1 MTGGIWGLLGGIGL
15 FLFGMEVMTAALR
28 DMAGRRLRR
37 VLARFTATPVKGTL
51 TGAAAT
57 AVVQSSTA
65 VTVMTIGFVSAGVLG
80 FKQALGILY
89 GANIGTTMTGWIVM
103 LAGVKL
109 QIGTVALPALFV
121 AALLGILGEGQAG
134 RAGRFLAGFCI
145 LFIGLDMMQAAMVG
159 IEGWITPDR
168 LPGDGWGGRLLL
180 VLMGLV
186 LTVILQSSSAGVAL
200 ALVLLGSGALSFAQA
215 AALVIGM
222 NVGTTATGLLAAMGG
237 GRAARMTALA
247 NTIFN
252 GVTAVVAFVLLDAA
266 GPLLHGTGLGQDDQT
281 ALVLFHT
288 GFNVM
293 GAALFLP
300 LTGAFAAA
308 VERLVPARAPQ
319 LAGALDPRLMAD
331 PQTALD
337 AAARTADGVSR
348 AAAQALLAALG
359 PARDLRPLAALRAQ
373 ADPAMAALEDWLT
386 RLRLPADDAR
396 AQARRAA
403 LMHLTDHLSRLLV
416 RAAEADRIATI
427 ADEPALRRPGAALAR
442 AMAAMAGPAQ
452 MGRLADMVQARAR
465 RHRRATLLAE
475 HAGIL
480 TVAEVFRQTDAMRWL
495 ERVADHA
502 ERIAHYADAA
512 RADPARD

>member
-1 MTGGIWGLLGGIGL
+1 MTGGIWGFLGGIGL

-28 DMAGRRLRR
+28 DLAGRRLRH
-37 VLARFTATPVKGTL
+37 VLARFTATPFKGTL

-65 VTVMTIGFVSAGVLG
+65 VTVMTIGFVGAGVLA
-80 FKQALGILY
+80 FKQGLGILY

-109 QIGTVALPALFV
+109 KIGVVALPGLFL
-121 AALLGILGEGQAG
+121 AALMGILGEGQVG
-134 RAGRFLAGFCI
+134 RVGRFLAGFCI
-145 LFIGLDMMQAAMVG
+145 LFIGLDMMQAAMAG
-159 IEGWITPDR
+159 MEGWITPDR
-168 LPGDGWGGRLLL
+168 LPGDSWGGRLVL

-186 LTVILQSSSAGVAL
+186 LTVLLQSSSAGVAL
-200 ALVLLGSGALSFAQA
+200 ALVLLGSGAVTFAQA

-222 NVGTTATGLLAAMGG
+222 NIGTTATGLLASLGG
-237 GRAARMTALA
+237 GREARMTALA

-252 GVTAVVAFVLLDAA
+252 GVTAVLAFAILDLIT
-266 GPLLHGTGLGQDDQT
+266 PLVHGTALGRDDQT

-288 GFNVM
+288 GFNVV
-293 GAALFLP
+293 GAMVFLP
-300 LTGAFAAA
+300 MTAAFAAA
-308 VERLVPARAPQ
+308 VERMVPAHAPQ

-331 PQTALD
+331 PDTALD
-337 AAARTADGVSR
+337 AAARTADAIR
-348 AAAQALLAALG
+348 AAAAEALAAALG
-359 PARDLRPLAALRAQ
+359 PAQDLRPLAALRVQ
-373 ADPAMAALEDWLT
+373 AEPAKAALEDWLT
-386 RLRLPADDAR
+386 RLRLPADHLR

-403 LMHLTDHLSRLLV
+403 LLHLTDHLSRLLA

-427 ADEPALRRPGAALAR
+427 AAEPALRRPGAALAR
-442 AMAAMAGPAQ
+442 AMAAASGPAR
-452 MGRLADMVQARAR
+452 MDRLAHLVQARAR

-480 TVAEVFRQTDAMRWL
+480 TVAEVFAQTDAMRWL

-502 ERIAHYADAA
+502 ERIAHYSDAA